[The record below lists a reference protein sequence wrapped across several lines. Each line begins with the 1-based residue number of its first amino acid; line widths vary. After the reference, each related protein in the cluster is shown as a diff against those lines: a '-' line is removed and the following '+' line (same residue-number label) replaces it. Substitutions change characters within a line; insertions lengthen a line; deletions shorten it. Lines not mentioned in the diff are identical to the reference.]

1 MSITYLRNRAREMRN
16 ARTEAEYE
24 EILENLARPLIT
36 VPTGRPLT
44 PVQKQ
49 EVFLQLRKMGI
60 IVPTYHE

>member
-24 EILENLARPLIT
+24 EILEKLARHLIT